1 MARDD
6 THKHNMDHETSLS
19 SEAQGGAQSGQINIQ
34 RRDNWNVG
42 KVLSKNCDRQTNIQ
56 RDKYFIITHI

>member
-6 THKHNMDHETSLS
+6 THKHNMDHATSLS

-42 KVLSKNCDRQTNIQ
+42 KVLSKNWQTNT
-56 RDKYFIITHI
+56 YST